1 MQIEEEKRQHERLD
15 LRLRLGVGRYEI
27 KNLQCGN
34 SKMYSCNFCRRKFY
48 SSQALG
54 GHQNAHKRERGAARH
69 NNNNININNYMMSR
83 SLGVQ
88 AHSHIHKQAVAA
100 AMLSRFGWHEEA
112 PQLLWPGSFCPVP
125 QAHQLHHTSS
135 TSDMIDLNLKL

>member
-1 MQIEEEKRQHERLD
+1 MQIEEEKRQHEWLD
-15 LRLRLGVGRYEI
+15 LRLGVGRYEI
-27 KNLQCGN
+27 KNQRGN
-34 SKMYSCNFCRRKFY
+34 SKIYSCNFCRRKFY

-69 NNNNININNYMMSR
+69 NNYMFR

-100 AMLSRFGWHEEA
+100 AMQSRFGWHEEA

-125 QAHQLHHTSS
+125 QAHQLHRTSS